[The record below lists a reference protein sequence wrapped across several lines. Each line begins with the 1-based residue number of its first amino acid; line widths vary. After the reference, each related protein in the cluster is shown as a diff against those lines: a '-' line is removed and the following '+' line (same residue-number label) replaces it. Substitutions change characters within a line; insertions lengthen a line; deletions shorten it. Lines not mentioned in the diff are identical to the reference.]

1 MHLTGRY
8 PENWQGYKFDCGA
21 INAVALGV
29 DFTQIAKPKAMM
41 ELLIGPPEDR
51 GSGWIPKE
59 DIVRIVPKMGYRD
72 VAATVY
78 VKHYTNGV
86 YDGDSRLDFGSYNQ
100 GDEVIMGAVYHWFYI
115 DECPSD
121 DTILEQCKKRQWS
134 LKGKGRGLC
143 VFTPEK
149 GANETVNAFW
159 EEKGIHHSGLIHV
172 TLWDSS
178 LYTPEEK
185 KAMNESIVPW
195 QRSFSIEGRPSAGT
209 GAVFAGI
216 VKETLLDSN
225 IIIKKHWKRISAID
239 FGFQDPNI
247 VGFFAK
253 DPETGCVY
261 LYDELYHTQTD
272 ASYIAP
278 SVRERQKGF
287 IPMIW
292 PADGAAEK
300 GTGETLI
307 SIYKR
312 AGVICTN
319 EQARN
324 YVLDPEGKDRSIVSG
339 LMYLRDLMQKGLFK
353 VSPKCSNFLKEFD
366 IYAYGNNGKPI
377 DKNNHSIDM
386 TRYGIMALDKFG
398 VSEEAHNTRNDY
410 YVDWSQVTHQEF

>member
-41 ELLIGPPEDR
+41 ELLIGLPEDR

-149 GANETVNAFW
+149 G
-159 EEKGIHHSGLIHV
+159 
-172 TLWDSS
+172 
-178 LYTPEEK
+178 
-185 KAMNESIVPW
+185 
-195 QRSFSIEGRPSAGT
+195 
-209 GAVFAGI
+209 
-216 VKETLLDSN
+216 
-225 IIIKKHWKRISAID
+225 
-239 FGFQDPNI
+239 
-247 VGFFAK
+247 
-253 DPETGCVY
+253 
-261 LYDELYHTQTD
+261 
-272 ASYIAP
+272 
-278 SVRERQKGF
+278 
-287 IPMIW
+287 
-292 PADGAAEK
+292 
-300 GTGETLI
+300 
-307 SIYKR
+307 
-312 AGVICTN
+312 
-319 EQARN
+319 
-324 YVLDPEGKDRSIVSG
+324 
-339 LMYLRDLMQKGLFK
+339 
-353 VSPKCSNFLKEFD
+353 
-366 IYAYGNNGKPI
+366 
-377 DKNNHSIDM
+377 
-386 TRYGIMALDKFG
+386 
-398 VSEEAHNTRNDY
+398 
-410 YVDWSQVTHQEF
+410 